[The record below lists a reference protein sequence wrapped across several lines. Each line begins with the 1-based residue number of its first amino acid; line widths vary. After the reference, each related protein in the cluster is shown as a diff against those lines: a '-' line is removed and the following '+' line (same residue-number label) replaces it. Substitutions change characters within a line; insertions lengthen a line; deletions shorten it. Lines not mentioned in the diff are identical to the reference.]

1 MATIGLSRPYYAKYA
16 NTNGVTSYSGGGV
29 VGGAVEF
36 SASIDS
42 GESNDLYAD
51 NAIAETDRSF
61 GGGTLSITTD
71 DLTQESSTAILGIA
85 TQEINV
91 GDDTVTELLYDD
103 DMQSPDLGFGIIIKK
118 KKNKQDL
125 FRAVIFTKIQFSI
138 PEDAATTQGESIEW
152 QTPTLEAVIMRDDT
166 AKRCWKREATF
177 SDEAKARA
185 YIEQV
190 LNITGGTT

>member
-1 MATIGLSRPYYAKYA
+1 MATIGLSRPYYAKYT
-16 NTNGVTSYSGGGV
+16 NTDGTVSYSAGGII
-29 VGGAVEF
+29 GGAVEF
-36 SASIDS
+36 SASIES

-61 GGGTLSITTD
+61 GGGKITITTD
-71 DLTQESSTAILGIA
+71 DLTQESSTAILGIV
-85 TQEINV
+85 TQEITV
-91 GDDTVTELLYDD
+91 GEETVTELLYDD
-103 DMQSPDLGFGIIIKK
+103 DMQSPNLGFGIIIKK
-118 KKNKQDL
+118 KKNGQDQ

-177 SDEAKARA
+177 PNEAQARA
-185 YIEQV
+185 YIEQI
-190 LNITGGTT
+190 LNITGGAA